1 MKKARRTTKKS
12 ESYRLVKNNLKHLT
26 FTELEQIIVFVMRYR
41 KKRLGEEELR
51 LIKEKEEL
59 ELKLKELKNLDKKE
73 NL

>member
-1 MKKARRTTKKS
+1 MKKMGRTKKS
-12 ESYRLVKNNLKHLT
+12 ESFRLVKNNLKHLT
-26 FTELEQIIVFVMRYR
+26 FAELEQIIAFAMRYR
-41 KKRLGEEELR
+41 KEKLGEEELR